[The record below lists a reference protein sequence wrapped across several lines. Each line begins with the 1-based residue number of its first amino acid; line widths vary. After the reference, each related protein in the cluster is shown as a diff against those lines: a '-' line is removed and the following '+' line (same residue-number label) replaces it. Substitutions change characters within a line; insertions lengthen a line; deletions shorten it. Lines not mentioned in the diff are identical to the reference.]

1 MKVKTTR
8 SQLSLPRK
16 SAVDARS
23 IVRGM
28 CLVMI
33 LVASPVAY
41 SEDASSPPADPTA
54 ADSVPTL
61 AVTDET
67 QITIKELQA
76 HAAFLASDTLQG
88 RDAGTEG
95 GRATAAYLADEL
107 KRLKYLPI
115 GTDADYRQAFGAGYQ
130 NVLGLLEGSDT
141 HLKNEWVVIGAH
153 FDHVGFGNPLNSH
166 GPFGQIHNGADD
178 NASGV
183 SCLLE
188 IAEALCG
195 LPAPK
200 RSIAIAFWDAE
211 ERGLL
216 GSAHWL
222 ANHPDLSQVQF
233 YTNID
238 MVGRMRNDS
247 AEVFGVRT
255 LPGLRSVLARSNAGD
270 IQMKFSWAQRDD
282 SDHYNF
288 YQRNIPYTMVFSG
301 LHYDYHRPSD
311 DVEKLN
317 FEGIEKIAQLLTRQM
332 IEVANYPEQ
341 LTFRDYCRN
350 EHINS
355 PPLASL
361 PSRLGVTWS
370 PTRQK
375 GQTIT
380 LTSVEGDSA
389 AGKAGLQVGDEL
401 VLINGVD
408 VREIDNFI
416 EWIRRSPVHLDMDVV
431 RAKDRA
437 EEQIALDLKGFPLPE
452 GLLAARDAAEP
463 GVAIVTSVTSDS
475 PAAQCGFRQGDRILA
490 VNDGVNQENRV
501 WDIERN
507 GQLMK
512 LSPAVTPLP

>member
-1 MKVKTTR
+1 
-8 SQLSLPRK
+8 
-16 SAVDARS
+16 
-23 IVRGM
+23 M

-107 KRLKYLPI
+107 KHLKYLPI
-115 GTDADYRQAFGAGYQ
+115 GTDADYRQAFGAGYH
-130 NVLGLLEGSDT
+130 NVLGLLEGSDP

-238 MVGRMRNDS
+238 MVGRMRDDS

-255 LPGLRSVLARSNAGD
+255 LPGLRSMLARSNAGD

-288 YQRNIPYTMVFSG
+288 YQRNIPYSMVFSG

-332 IEVANYPEQ
+332 IELANYPEQ

-416 EWIRRSPVHLDMDVV
+416 EWIRRSPIHLDMDVV

-437 EEQIALDLKGFPLPE
+437 EEQISLDLKGFPLPE

>member
-1 MKVKTTR
+1 MKTTR
-8 SQLSLPRK
+8 SQLSLLRK

-28 CLVMI
+28 CLVII
-33 LVASPVAY
+33 LVASPMAY
-41 SEDASSPPADPTA
+41 SQDASSPPVDPA
-54 ADSVPTL
+54 SADSAPTV

-115 GTDADYRQAFGAGYQ
+115 GTDADYRQPFGVGYQ
-130 NVLGLLEGSDT
+130 NVIGLLEGSDP

-195 LPAPK
+195 MPAPK

-255 LPGLRSVLARSNAGD
+255 LPGLRSMLARSNVGD

-288 YQRNIPYTMVFSG
+288 YLRNIPYSMVFSG
-301 LHYDYHRPSD
+301 LHNDYHRPSD

-317 FEGIEKIAQLLTRQM
+317 FEGIERIAELLTRQM
-332 IEVANYPEQ
+332 IEVADYPGQ
-341 LTFRDYCRN
+341 LTFRDICRSEQMN
-350 EHINS
+350 A

-361 PSRLGVTWS
+361 PSRLGVNWS
-370 PTRQK
+370 PSRQK

-380 LTSVEGDSA
+380 LTNVDADSP
-389 AGKAGLQVGDEL
+389 AGVAGLQIGDEL
-401 VLINGVD
+401 ITINGVD

-416 EWIRRSPVHLDMDVV
+416 EWIRRSPIHLDMDVV
-431 RAKDRA
+431 RAKDGA
-437 EEQIALDLKGFPLPE
+437 EEQIALELKGFPLPE

-463 GVAIVTSVTSDS
+463 GVVIVTAVTSDS
-475 PAAQCGFRQGDRILA
+475 PAAQCGFRQWDRILA
-490 VNDGVNQENRV
+490 VNDAVTLENRI
-501 WDIERN
+501 WEIERD

-512 LSPAVTPLP
+512 LSRTVTPLP